1 MTVRCLN
8 PEQKKQI
15 AAYYSAGFLTIK
27 QLEVDYRVSRRT
39 IIRVL
44 EEEGVAPVIRRRKPA
59 EPPINQGSGEQNF
72 ITTILMNWCMRI
84 YAAIN
89 RFISSKPTH

>member
-1 MTVRCLN
+1 MTVKCMN
-8 PEQKKQI
+8 PQQKQQ
-15 AAYYSAGFLTIK
+15 AASFYSAGFLTIN
-27 QLEVDYRVSRRT
+27 QLAANYKVSRRT

-59 EPPINQGSGEQNF
+59 EPPINQGSGEQNP
-72 ITTILMNWCMRI
+72 ITTAFMNWCMRI

-89 RFISSKPTH
+89 RLISSKPAH